1 MAVESV
7 HYATM
12 TSARESKHHLED
24 ARGELEKDLILN
36 TSDRFEGKTR
46 ILRASDVLLSIAG
59 RSITSEARD
68 SSPAVENF
76 QEALR
81 LFPPFRDDDAATLGA
96 LEVKCPDCDAVFSST
111 NELNQHYLTRYC
123 AGTAVAVYVMTRDR
137 LITKGYR
144 MEKRLIPL
152 DSRPIRF
159 FCSVCER
166 PFSLSEGG
174 ETIERQRNS
183 ACFVSCTHC
192 GSKCNIL
199 YEPVLNDPRDDT
211 SYRDIHK
218 EIQSATHSRSP
229 SLVQKSSMA
238 SKFAMGDFNGEQS
251 LARKARKLRDSW
263 SFRKM
268 SQGDEEELLA
278 ISFAGLYDLERAH
291 APNGVYQPLAD
302 AGAVLSDVSFNSDV
316 GGSPV
321 MIDKTGLC
329 EDESQHQRSEGA
341 DSEGE
346 LIETNRNSQY
356 DTPRAS
362 KRQSFFQKLFGRKVT
377 SLSRSRST
385 KGRGKKLMKRANTI
399 RFSFVTKYRSESRA
413 AGDSVGSSEDALAEP
428 ETNNNSLTAVQDS
441 EYMALLRGTQ
451 NIYVHLQYL
460 SGGAIVHDASGRQRI
475 LQVDEIARLFLQMK
489 DELTSTAVWSQA
501 LTTRLRAE
509 ALLKQ
514 GNPQGAVV
522 EFHDA
527 MKIFED
533 MPALDIEK
541 QTRAS
546 ILHSLGQA
554 YRDLD
559 LAAESEACYLE
570 ALGLYKRVLGRD
582 HPKNFAVLHDL
593 GSLCEKDGYATEA
606 AALYERSFAGRLKTL
621 GHNAPETLSSM
632 QDLASLK
639 VLLGDLKSALLLLE
653 KAVPAL
659 DTVFGIQHAT
669 TLNAMNKLSLLY
681 QKLGLENESRTI
693 CGRTIPHCRTVFGLS
708 NPTTRD
714 AVVRYIQSSDNFDFP
729 PDISDTI
736 DAYKRSRDA
745 DCLRVIHRLGR
756 SYMDV
761 GLNRDAATLFEA
773 LVEDFLQVKGPEA
786 PETFDALSALC
797 VSREHLDDMDKAIL
811 AYKQL
816 VHMASRTPDGH
827 HSRKR
832 IGYAEKRI
840 AELNRRREILASER
854 REWGVDEAS
863 ACEGCGTLT
872 TLLCTTCHITP
883 SCSDSCRISNLA
895 AHINQCIPSVTLRQ
909 SKSLA
914 VKPKCPPT
922 ARETALA
929 KIGQAEGLV
938 GFNGSMSMKSITLTA
953 SYTFYLDPRN
963 FTTFR
968 MKLKKE
974 VNTIVLFSA
983 DADVEFKVV
992 SAGGR
997 AQNQASSTRPNSK
1010 GAGRLSIS
1018 RPTTASR
1025 SKHAATVTQQHQA
1038 QTDSTKKQTTEPEQS
1053 WLSPQSQDF
1062 ICYTPLP
1069 RPNPGQQ
1076 SQSQTQT
1083 RVSQNLSSSAS
1094 APQQSRLDPF
1104 PFGPRPDTI
1113 LPTAGA
1119 EPSTATNTSVST
1131 STSPPKSTSPS
1142 RQDATKQREKEKYL
1156 LIKPGKE
1163 MHRALVEK
1171 RAAVRA
1177 LPSNG
1182 SGTTGQEIVGKECGN
1197 ATGNANAYPSKELI
1211 EYAQGLL
1218 LTGYLGE
1225 VVVYVF
1231 EWVWK

>member
-1 MAVESV
+1 MAVEFAQ
-7 HYATM
+7 YATM
-12 TSARESKHHLED
+12 SRDRESKHHLDD
-24 ARGELEKDLILN
+24 AKGELEKDLILS
-36 TSDRFEGKTR
+36 TSNRLEGKTR

-59 RSITSEARD
+59 RSVTSDARD
-68 SSPAVENF
+68 SPPAVENF

-81 LFPPFRDDDAATLGA
+81 LFPPFRDDDGATLGA
-96 LEVKCPDCDAVFSST
+96 LEVKCPDCEAVFSSA

-123 AGTAVAVYVMTRDR
+123 AGTAIAIYVMTRDR

-159 FCSVCER
+159 FCSACER
-166 PFSLSEGG
+166 PFAMSEGG
-174 ETIERQRNS
+174 ETIERQQDT
-183 ACFVSCTHC
+183 ACFVDCTHC

-218 EIQSATHSRSP
+218 EVQSATHSRSP

-238 SKFAMGDFNGEQS
+238 SKFAMADFNGEQS
-251 LARKARKLRDSW
+251 LARKAKKLRDSW

-291 APNGVYQPLAD
+291 APNGVYQPLSD
-302 AGAVLSDVSFNSDV
+302 AGMALSDVSFCSDV

-321 MIDKTGLC
+321 LIGKTDLC
-329 EDESQHQRSEGA
+329 EDESQHQRSDGA

-346 LIETNRNSQY
+346 LMENNRDSRY
-356 DTPRAS
+356 EAPRTS
-362 KRQSFFQKLFGRKVT
+362 KRQSFFQRLFGRKVT
-377 SLSRSRST
+377 GVSRSRST
-385 KGRGKKLMKRANTI
+385 SGRGKKLMKRANTI

-413 AGDSVGSSEDALAEP
+413 ARDSTGTPVEALPEP
-428 ETNNNSLTAVQDS
+428 EKHSNSLTTVQDA
-441 EYMALLRGTQ
+441 EYVALLRGTQ
-451 NIYVHLQYL
+451 SMFIHLQYL

-489 DELTSTAVWSQA
+489 DELTSTAIWSRA

-509 ALLKQ
+509 AMLRQ

-527 MKIFED
+527 MKIFD
-533 MPALDIEK
+533 DIPALDLEK
-541 QTRAS
+541 QTRAA

-582 HPKNFAVLHDL
+582 HPKNFAVLHDI

-639 VLLGDLKSALLLLE
+639 VLLGDLESALLLLE

-681 QKLGLENESRTI
+681 QKLGLEKESRAI
-693 CGRTIPHCRTVFGLS
+693 CGRTIPHCRTVFGLA
-708 NPTTRD
+708 NPVTRD
-714 AVVRYIQSSDNFDFP
+714 AVVRYIQSAENFDFS
-729 PDISDTI
+729 PDIVDII

-786 PETFDALSALC
+786 PETFDALSALY
-797 VSREHLDDMDKAIL
+797 KAIL

-816 VHMASRTPDGH
+816 VHMASRAPEGH

-840 AELNRRREILASER
+840 AELNRRRDILNSER
-854 REWGVDEAS
+854 REWDVNEAR

-872 TLLCTTCHITP
+872 IVLCSICNITP
-883 SCSDSCRISNLA
+883 FCTDSCRTSSLPT
-895 AHINQCIPSVTLRQ
+895 HKRQCIPSVTLRQ

-929 KIGQAEGLV
+929 RISHM
-938 GFNGSMSMKSITLTA
+938 SMSMKNITLTT
-953 SYTFYLDPRN
+953 SYSFYLDPRN

-968 MKLKKE
+968 MKLKKD
-974 VNTIVLFSA
+974 VNTVVLFSA
-983 DADVEFKVV
+983 DADVEFRVV
-992 SAGGR
+992 TAGGKR
-997 AQNQASSTRPNSK
+997 TAAVTSRPGSK
-1010 GAGRLSIS
+1010 GVGRLSIS

-1025 SKHAATVTQQHQA
+1025 SKQAAAAQQQHTLTQA
-1038 QTDSTKKQTTEPEQS
+1038 EPKTAELEQS

-1062 ICYTPLP
+1062 ICYTPLAH
-1069 RPNPGQQ
+1069 RDASKE
-1076 SQSQTQT
+1076 SQ
-1083 RVSQNLSSSAS
+1083 
-1094 APQQSRLDPF
+1094 
-1104 PFGPRPDTI
+1104 
-1113 LPTAGA
+1113 
-1119 EPSTATNTSVST
+1119 
-1131 STSPPKSTSPS
+1131 
-1142 RQDATKQREKEKYL
+1142 KEKYL

-1163 MHRALVEK
+1163 MYRALVEK
-1171 RAAVRA
+1171 RAAV
-1177 LPSNG
+1177 NEQD
-1182 SGTTGQEIVGKECGN
+1182 TNDI
-1197 ATGNANAYPSKELI
+1197 ANSIPNEELI

>member
-1 MAVESV
+1 
-7 HYATM
+7 
-12 TSARESKHHLED
+12 
-24 ARGELEKDLILN
+24 
-36 TSDRFEGKTR
+36 
-46 ILRASDVLLSIAG
+46 
-59 RSITSEARD
+59 
-68 SSPAVENF
+68 
-76 QEALR
+76 
-81 LFPPFRDDDAATLGA
+81 
-96 LEVKCPDCDAVFSST
+96 
-111 NELNQHYLTRYC
+111 
-123 AGTAVAVYVMTRDR
+123 MTRDR

-159 FCSVCER
+159 FCSACER
-166 PFSLSEGG
+166 PFALSEGG
-174 ETIERQRNS
+174 ETIERQRNT
-183 ACFVSCTHC
+183 ACFVDCTHC

-238 SKFAMGDFNGEQS
+238 SKFAMADMNGEQS
-251 LARKARKLRDSW
+251 LAQKAKKLRDSW

-291 APNGVYQPLAD
+291 APNGVYQPLSD
-302 AGAVLSDVSFNSDV
+302 AGMALSDVSLCSDV

-321 MIDKTGLC
+321 LIDKTDLC
-329 EDESQHQRSEGA
+329 DDESQHQRSDGA

-346 LIETNRNSQY
+346 LMENNRDSRY
-356 DTPRAS
+356 ETPRAS

-377 SLSRSRST
+377 GVSRSPST
-385 KGRGKKLMKRANTI
+385 SGRGKKLKKRANTI

-413 AGDSVGSSEDALAEP
+413 AGNSAGSSEEALANP
-428 ETNNNSLTAVQDS
+428 KTHSNSMTTVQDA
-441 EYMALLRGTQ
+441 EYLALLRGTQ
-451 NIYVHLQYL
+451 SIFVHLQYL

-489 DELTSTAVWSQA
+489 DELTSTAIWSRV

-509 ALLKQ
+509 ALLRQ

-527 MKIFED
+527 MKILD
-533 MPALDIEK
+533 DTPALDLEK
-541 QTRAS
+541 QTRAA

-632 QDLASLK
+632 QNLASLK
-639 VLLGDLKSALLLLE
+639 VLLGDLEAALLLLE

-659 DTVFGIQHAT
+659 DTVFGIQHET

-681 QKLGLENESRTI
+681 QKRGLKKESRAI
-693 CGRTIPHCRTVFGLS
+693 CGRTIPHCRTVFGLA
-708 NPTTRD
+708 NPVTRD
-714 AVVRYIQSSDNFDFP
+714 AVVRYIQSSENFDFSP
-729 PDISDTI
+729 EIVDII
-736 DAYKRSRDA
+736 DAYQRSRDT

-761 GLNRDAATLFEA
+761 GLNRDAATLFEG
-773 LVEDFLQVKGPEA
+773 LVEDFLLVKGPEA

-816 VHMASRTPDGH
+816 VHMASRTPEGH

-832 IGYAEKRI
+832 IRYAEKRI
-840 AELNRRREILASER
+840 AELNRRRDILNSER
-854 REWGVDEAS
+854 REWGLDEAR

-872 TLLCTTCHITP
+872 TALCSTCNITP
-883 SCSDSCRISNLA
+883 FCTDTCRTSSFTI
-895 AHINQCIPSVTLRQ
+895 HKHQCIPSVTLRQ

-922 ARETALA
+922 ARETALSR
-929 KIGQAEGLV
+929 IIQSEGLV
-938 GFNGSMSMKSITLTA
+938 SGMGTSMSMGMKNITLTT

-968 MKLKKE
+968 MKLKKD
-974 VNTIVLFSA
+974 VNTVVLFSA
-983 DADVEFKVV
+983 DADVEFRVV
-992 SAGGR
+992 STGGR
-997 AQNQASSTRPNSK
+997 KAASASRPSSK
-1010 GAGRLSIS
+1010 GVGRLSIS
-1018 RPTTASR
+1018 RPTTSSR
-1025 SKHAATVTQQHQA
+1025 SKQAPAVQQQHTHTQA
-1038 QTDSTKKQTTEPEQS
+1038 ETKTAELGQS

-1062 ICYTPLP
+1062 ICYTPLA
-1069 RPNPGQQ
+1069 RPKNPG
-1076 SQSQTQT
+1076 TQAQHT
-1083 RVSQNLSSSAS
+1083 RSAQKPS
-1094 APQQSRLDPF
+1094 PPSTTTPQATRLDPF

-1113 LPTAGA
+1113 LTT
-1119 EPSTATNTSVST
+1119 EPSASITTQPQS
-1131 STSPPKSTSPS
+1131 
-1142 RQDATKQREKEKYL
+1142 QLDGEATKESQKEKYL
-1156 LIKPGKE
+1156 FIKPGKE

-1177 LPSNG
+1177 MPSATDTSPSFGTQEETNG
-1182 SGTTGQEIVGKECGN
+1182 RETNGN
-1197 ATGNANAYPSKELI
+1197 GVVNTIPSKELI

-1218 LTGYLGE
+1218 PSGYLGE

>member
-1 MAVESV
+1 MAVEFA

-12 TSARESKHHLED
+12 SRDRESKHHLDD
-24 ARGELEKDLILN
+24 AKGELENDLILS
-36 TSDRFEGKTR
+36 TSNRLEGKTR

-59 RSITSEARD
+59 RSITNEARD
-68 SSPAVENF
+68 TPSAVENF

-96 LEVKCPDCDAVFSST
+96 QEVKCPDCDAVFSSG
-111 NELNQHYLTRYC
+111 NELKQHYLTRYC
-123 AGTAVAVYVMTRDR
+123 AGTAIAIYVMTRDR

-159 FCSVCER
+159 FCSACER
-166 PFSLSEGG
+166 PFALSEGG
-174 ETIERQRNS
+174 ETIDRQRNT
-183 ACFVSCTHC
+183 ACFVDCTHC

-238 SKFAMGDFNGEQS
+238 SKFATADINGEQS
-251 LARKARKLRDSW
+251 LARKAKKLRDSW

-291 APNGVYQPLAD
+291 APNGVYQALSD
-302 AGAVLSDVSFNSDV
+302 AGMALSDVSFCSHV
-316 GGSPV
+316 SVSPV
-321 MIDKTGLC
+321 LIDKIDLC
-329 EDESQHQRSEGA
+329 EDESQHQRSDGA
-341 DSEGE
+341 DSEGD
-346 LIETNRNSQY
+346 LIENKRDSRY
-356 DTPRAS
+356 ETPRAS
-362 KRQSFFQKLFGRKVT
+362 KRQSFFQKLFGRK
-377 SLSRSRST
+377 
-385 KGRGKKLMKRANTI
+385 
-399 RFSFVTKYRSESRA
+399 YRSESRA
-413 AGDSVGSSEDALAEP
+413 AGDSAATSDEALTEP
-428 ETNNNSLTAVQDS
+428 QTHSNSLTTVQDA
-441 EYMALLRGTQ
+441 EYVALLRGTQ
-451 NIYVHLQYL
+451 SIFVHLQYL
-460 SGGAIVHDASGRQRI
+460 SGGAIVHDASGRQRM
-475 LQVDEIARLFLQMK
+475 LQVDEVARLFLQMK
-489 DELTSTAVWSQA
+489 DELTSTAVWSRA
-501 LTTRLRAE
+501 LTTKLRAE
-509 ALLKQ
+509 ALLRQ

-527 MKIFED
+527 IKILDD
-533 MPALDIEK
+533 MPFLDLEK
-541 QTRAS
+541 QTRAA

-639 VLLGDLKSALLLLE
+639 VLLGDLESALVLLE

-681 QKLGLENESRTI
+681 QKLGLEKESRAI
-693 CGRTIPHCRTVFGLS
+693 CGRTIPHCRTVFGLA
-708 NPTTRD
+708 NPVTRD
-714 AVVRYIQSSDNFDFP
+714 AVVRYIQSSENFDFS
-729 PDISDTI
+729 PDIVDII

-756 SYMDV
+756 SYMDA

-816 VHMASRTPDGH
+816 VHMASRTPEGH

-840 AELNRRREILASER
+840 AELNRRRDILNSER

-872 TLLCTTCHITP
+872 TSLCSTCNITP
-883 SCSDSCRISNLA
+883 FCTDSCRTISLPT
-895 AHINQCIPSVTLRQ
+895 HKHQCIPSVTLRQ

-922 ARETALA
+922 ARETALSR
-929 KIGQAEGLV
+929 IIQSENLV
-938 GFNGSMSMKSITLTA
+938 GSMGTSISLSMKNITLTT

-968 MKLKKE
+968 MKLKKD
-974 VNTIVLFSA
+974 VNTVVLFSA
-983 DADVEFKVV
+983 DADVEFRVV
-992 SAGGR
+992 TTGGR
-997 AQNQASSTRPNSK
+997 RAATASRPGSK
-1010 GAGRLSIS
+1010 GVGRLSIS

-1025 SKHAATVTQQHQA
+1025 SKQAAAAQQQHTHTQA
-1038 QTDSTKKQTTEPEQS
+1038 ESKAAEFEQT

-1062 ICYTPLP
+1062 ICYTPLA
-1069 RPNPGQQ
+1069 RPKNPGA
-1076 SQSQTQT
+1076 QTQT
-1083 RVSQNLSSSAS
+1083 QTQTQQARSAQKSSPSS
-1094 APQQSRLDPF
+1094 TSTPQTTRLDPF

-1113 LPTAGA
+1113 LTT
-1119 EPSTATNTSVST
+1119 EPST
-1131 STSPPKSTSPS
+1131 STSTQAQSQ
-1142 RQDATKQREKEKYL
+1142 QDREASKESQKEKYL

-1177 LPSNG
+1177 IPSTTDTNPSPGTLEEANG
-1182 SGTTGQEIVGKECGN
+1182 KDTNGN
-1197 ATGNANAYPSKELI
+1197 GVSNTIPSKELI

>member
-1 MAVESV
+1 
-7 HYATM
+7 M
-12 TSARESKHHLED
+12 T
-24 ARGELEKDLILN
+24 N
-36 TSDRFEGKTR
+36 
-46 ILRASDVLLSIAG
+46 
-59 RSITSEARD
+59 EARD
-68 SSPAVENF
+68 ASPAVDNF

-81 LFPPFRDDDAATLGA
+81 LFPPFRDNDTMIPST

-159 FCSVCER
+159 FCSACER

-174 ETIERQRNS
+174 ETIERQRNM
-183 ACFVSCTHC
+183 ACFVDCTHC

-211 SYRDIHK
+211 NYRDIHK
-218 EIQSATHSRSP
+218 QVQSATHSRSP
-229 SLVQKSSMA
+229 SFVQKGSMV
-238 SKFAMGDFNGEQS
+238 SKFSMGDFNGEQS
-251 LARKARKLRDSW
+251 LAQKARKLRESW
-263 SFRKM
+263 SFRKI
-268 SQGDEEELLA
+268 SQGDEEELVA
-278 ISFAGLYDLERAH
+278 ISFAGLYDLERIH
-291 APNGVYQPLAD
+291 APNGIYQPLSN
-302 AGAVLSDVSFNSDV
+302 AGRALSDVSFGSDV

-321 MIDKTGLC
+321 VINKRDLC
-329 EDESQHQRSEGA
+329 EDESQHQRSDGA
-341 DSEGE
+341 GSEGE
-346 LIETNRNSQY
+346 VIDINRNSQY
-356 DTPRAS
+356 EAPRES

-377 SLSRSRST
+377 GVSRSRST
-385 KGRGKKLMKRANTI
+385 SGRGKKLMKRTNTI

-413 AGDSVGSSEDALAEP
+413 AGDSTGTSEEALAEQ
-428 ETNNNSLTAVQDS
+428 ETHNNSLTTVQDA
-441 EYMALLRGTQ
+441 EYVALLQGTQ
-451 NIYVHLQYL
+451 NIFVHLQYL

-489 DELTSTAVWSQA
+489 DELTSTTAWSRA
-501 LTTRLRAE
+501 LATRLRAE

-527 MKIFED
+527 MKVFDD

-541 QTRAS
+541 QTRAA

-559 LAAESEACYLE
+559 LATESEACYLE

-593 GSLCEKDGYATEA
+593 GSLCESDGYATEA

-632 QDLASLK
+632 QNLASLK

-669 TLNAMNKLSLLY
+669 TLNAMNELSLLY
-681 QKLGLENESRTI
+681 HKLGLENESRTI
-693 CGRTIPHCRTVFGLS
+693 CGRTIPHCRTVFGIT
-708 NPTTRD
+708 NPVTRD
-714 AVVRYIQSSDNFDFP
+714 TVVRYIQSSENFDFS
-729 PDISDTI
+729 PDITDII
-736 DAYKRSRDA
+736 DAYKRSHDA

-756 SYMDV
+756 AYMDA
-761 GLNRDAATLFEA
+761 GLNRDAANLFEV

-797 VSREHLDDMDKAIL
+797 VSREHLDDIDKAIL
-811 AYKQL
+811 AYRQL
-816 VHMASRTPDGH
+816 VHMASRTPEGH

-854 REWGVDEAS
+854 NEWGVEEVKP
-863 ACEGCGTLT
+863 CEGCGTLT
-872 TLLCTTCHITP
+872 TLLCSTCHIAPFCT
-883 SCSDSCRISNLA
+883 DSCRTSSLPT
-895 AHINQCIPSVTLRQ
+895 HIHQCVPSVTLRQ

-914 VKPKCPPT
+914 VKPKCPAT
-922 ARETALA
+922 AREAVLA
-929 KIGQAEGLV
+929 KISQSEALV
-938 GFNGSMSMKSITLTA
+938 GFGNNISMKNITLTA

-968 MKLKKE
+968 MKLKND
-974 VNTIVLFSA
+974 VNTAVLFST
-983 DADVEFKVV
+983 DADVEYKIVNV
-992 SAGGR
+992 GGR
-997 AQNQASSTRPNSK
+997 AQSQVSRSGSK
-1010 GAGRLSIS
+1010 GVRRLSVS
-1018 RPTTASR
+1018 RPTTASK
-1025 SKHAATVTQQHQA
+1025 SKHATSTAQQHQ
-1038 QTDSTKKQTTEPEQS
+1038 QSESKVTESEQS

-1062 ICYTPLP
+1062 IRYTPLP
-1069 RPNPGQQ
+1069 RPNPGG
-1076 SQSQTQT
+1076 QTQI
-1083 RVSQNLSSSAS
+1083 RQSRKSSAS
-1094 APQQSRLDPF
+1094 ITTSQTGLDPF

-1113 LPTAGA
+1113 LIL
-1119 EPSTATNTSVST
+1119 ESTPKPAST
-1131 STSPPKSTSPS
+1131 
-1142 RQDATKQREKEKYL
+1142 QDQEKQKDKEKEKEKDKYII
-1156 LIKPGKE
+1156 IKPGKE
-1163 MHRALVEK
+1163 MYRALAEK

-1177 LPSNG
+1177 MPS
-1182 SGTTGQEIVGKECGN
+1182 SVSAEVGKEVGS
-1197 ATGNANAYPSKELI
+1197 ASPSKELI

>member
-1 MAVESV
+1 MAVEFA

-12 TSARESKHHLED
+12 SRDRESKHHLDD
-24 ARGELEKDLILN
+24 AKGELEKDLILS
-36 TSDRFEGKTR
+36 TSNRLEGKTR

-59 RSITSEARD
+59 RSITNEARD
-68 SSPAVENF
+68 TPSAVENF

-81 LFPPFRDDDAATLGA
+81 LFPPFRDDDGATLGA
-96 LEVKCPDCDAVFSST
+96 QEAKCPDCDAVFSSE
-111 NELNQHYLTRYC
+111 NELKQHYLTRYC
-123 AGTAVAVYVMTRDR
+123 AGTAIAIYVMTRDR

-144 MEKRLIPL
+144 MEKRLIAL

-159 FCSVCER
+159 FCSACER
-166 PFSLSEGG
+166 PFALSEGG
-174 ETIERQRNS
+174 ETIERQRNT
-183 ACFVSCTHC
+183 ACSVDCTHC

-238 SKFAMGDFNGEQS
+238 FKFATADFNGEQS
-251 LARKARKLRDSW
+251 LARKAKKLRDSW

-291 APNGVYQPLAD
+291 APNGVYQPLSD
-302 AGAVLSDVSFNSDV
+302 AGMALSDVSFCSDV

-321 MIDKTGLC
+321 LIDKIDLC
-329 EDESQHQRSEGA
+329 EDESQHQRSDGA

-346 LIETNRNSQY
+346 LIENKRDSRY
-356 DTPRAS
+356 ETPRAS

-377 SLSRSRST
+377 GVSRSRST
-385 KGRGKKLMKRANTI
+385 SGRGKKLMKRANNI

-413 AGDSVGSSEDALAEP
+413 AGDSAATSDEALAEP
-428 ETNNNSLTAVQDS
+428 QTHSNSLTTVQDA
-441 EYMALLRGTQ
+441 EYVALLRGTQ
-451 NIYVHLQYL
+451 SIFVHLQYL
-460 SGGAIVHDASGRQRI
+460 SGGAIVHDASGRQRM
-475 LQVDEIARLFLQMK
+475 LQVDEVARLFLQMK
-489 DELTSTAVWSQA
+489 DELTSTAVWSRA
-501 LTTRLRAE
+501 LTTKLRAE
-509 ALLKQ
+509 ALLRQ

-527 MKIFED
+527 IKILDD
-533 MPALDIEK
+533 MPSLDLEK
-541 QTRAS
+541 QTRAA

-639 VLLGDLKSALLLLE
+639 VLLGDLESSLLLLE

-681 QKLGLENESRTI
+681 QKLGLEKESRAI
-693 CGRTIPHCRTVFGLS
+693 CGRAIPHCRTVFGLA
-708 NPTTRD
+708 NPVTRD
-714 AVVRYIQSSDNFDFP
+714 AVVRYIQSSENFDFS
-729 PDISDTI
+729 PDIVDTI

-761 GLNRDAATLFEA
+761 GLNREAATLFEA

-797 VSREHLDDMDKAIL
+797 VSREHLDDIDKAIL

-816 VHMASRTPDGH
+816 VHMASRTPEGH
-827 HSRKR
+827 HSKKR

-840 AELNRRREILASER
+840 AELNRRRDILNSER
-854 REWGVDEAS
+854 REWGLDEAR

-872 TLLCTTCHITP
+872 TSLCSTCNITP
-883 SCSDSCRISNLA
+883 FCTDSCRTISLPT
-895 AHINQCIPSVTLRQ
+895 HKHQCIPSVTLRQ

-922 ARETALA
+922 ARETALSR
-929 KIGQAEGLV
+929 IIQSENLV
-938 GFNGSMSMKSITLTA
+938 GSMGTSMSLSMKNITLTT

-968 MKLKKE
+968 MKLKKD
-974 VNTIVLFSA
+974 VNTVVLFSA
-983 DADVEFKVV
+983 DADVEFRVLTT
-992 SAGGR
+992 GGR
-997 AQNQASSTRPNSK
+997 RAAAASRPGSK
-1010 GAGRLSIS
+1010 GVGRLSIS

-1025 SKHAATVTQQHQA
+1025 SKQAAAAQQQHTYTQPEA
-1038 QTDSTKKQTTEPEQS
+1038 KGAEFEQT

-1062 ICYTPLP
+1062 ICYTPLA
-1069 RPNPGQQ
+1069 RPKNPGA
-1076 SQSQTQT
+1076 QTQT
-1083 RVSQNLSSSAS
+1083 QQAHSAQNSSPSS
-1094 APQQSRLDPF
+1094 TSTPQTTRLDPF

-1113 LPTAGA
+1113 LTT
-1119 EPSTATNTSVST
+1119 ELSIST
-1131 STSPPKSTSPS
+1131 STQAQAQTQAQSQ
-1142 RQDATKQREKEKYL
+1142 QDREASKESQKEKYL

-1177 LPSNG
+1177 IPSTPDTNPSPSTLEEANG
-1182 SGTTGQEIVGKECGN
+1182 KDTNGN
-1197 ATGNANAYPSKELI
+1197 GVSNTIPSKELI